1 MHTRKCS
8 SDANNRF
15 SILVINVKAAVESL
29 YSVYIQ
35 MIYFLK
41 ELNGKTGS
49 IKSTQSMQLHKVL
62 S

>member
-1 MHTRKCS
+1 MRKCS